1 MDNPQIW
8 WSDGLHFAC
17 LGCGRCCRGEPG
29 AIWVSEEEEIIIA
42 AWLNLSVEVFRNS
55 YETRRWGPLSLKEK
69 CGGDCIFYN
78 REGARCS
85 IYPVRPSQ
93 CSLFPFW
100 PSILATKESWDRA
113 ATLCPGMN
121 EGHLFTASE
130 IESLLRQFPASI
142 PSL

>member
-93 CSLFPFW
+93 CSLFL
-100 PSILATKESWDRA
+100 LAFYFGNKGKLGSRMA
-113 ATLCPGMN
+113 SLSGMN
-121 EGHLFTASE
+121 RG
-130 IESLLRQFPASI
+130 IYLL
-142 PSL
+142 L